1 MTMESLNQMYEAP
14 TDVLAP
20 QMTEQDFTLEQDGFI
35 GSLYRPRQDAYPG
48 KVVIMFGGSDGM
60 YSLTKLVAQQ
70 YARRGLTVLALAYW
84 RYPGLPNRFERIP
97 IEILE
102 KPARWLKANSYD
114 NVGLWGISMGA
125 EYALIAA
132 SLLPDL
138 ISCVVAVAPINIVG
152 QGIDMGKRKGGQKF
166 GLLPCSSWSFRG
178 TELPYVKLRLDKR
191 RIVLDSIKRRS
202 ACVRSCYEGVVES
215 APEEGRIKVENIN
228 GSILLLS
235 ARHDDMWPATEA
247 SDAIMARLDRKNF
260 PWLHE
265 HVSYEY
271 ASHLLI
277 PYKLK
282 AARIFA
288 MERKHPD
295 KCMESNMQSFEK
307 TLAFLKEQW

>member
-1 MTMESLNQMYEAP
+1 MENLNQRRGAP
-14 TDVLAP
+14 EDVPAL
-20 QMTEQDFTLEQDGFI
+20 QTTEQEFTLEQDGFV
-35 GSLYRPRQDAYPG
+35 GSLYRPRQDFYPG
-48 KVVIMFGGSDGM
+48 KAIMMFSGSDGM

-70 YARRGLTVLALAYW
+70 YVRRGLTVLALAYW

-102 KPARWLKANSYD
+102 KPALWLKANGYAK
-114 NVGLWGISMGA
+114 VGLWGISMGA

-152 QGIDMGKRKGGQKF
+152 QGMDMGRRKGGQKF

-178 TELPYVKLRLDKR
+178 KELPYVKLRLDKR
-191 RIVLDSIKRRS
+191 RIVLDSVKRRS

-215 APEEGRIKVENIN
+215 APEEGRIKVERIN
-228 GSILLLS
+228 GPILLLS
-235 ARHDDMWPATEA
+235 AKNDDMWPAAEA
-247 SDAIMARLDRKNF
+247 GDAMMSRLDQRNF
-260 PWLHE
+260 PWPHE
-265 HVSYEY
+265 HISYEY

-288 MERKHPD
+288 VERKYPD
-295 KCMESNMQSFEK
+295 KCMESNLQSFEK

>member
-1 MTMESLNQMYEAP
+1 MENLNHIYEAT
-14 TDVLAP
+14 TDVLSP
-20 QMTEQDFTLEQDGFI
+20 QITEQDFTLEQDGFV
-35 GSLYRPRQDAYPG
+35 GSLYRSRHDGYPG
-48 KVVIMFGGSDGM
+48 KVIIMFSGSDGL
-60 YSLTKLVAQQ
+60 YSMSRLVAQQ

-102 KPARWLKANSYD
+102 KPALWLKTNGYEK
-114 NVGLWGISMGA
+114 VGLWGISMGA

-152 QGIDMGKRKGGQKF
+152 QGVDMGKRKGGQKL
-166 GLLPCSSWSFRG
+166 GLLPCSAWSFRG
-178 TELPYVKLRLDKR
+178 KELPYTKLRFDKR
-191 RIVLDSIKRRS
+191 RIVWDSIKRRS
-202 ACVRSCYEGVVES
+202 VSMRSCYKGLVES

-228 GSILLLS
+228 GPILLLS
-235 ARHDDMWPATEA
+235 AKHDDMWPAAEA
-247 SDAIMARLDRKNF
+247 SDALMSRLDQKNF
-260 PWLHE
+260 SWPHE
-265 HVSYEY
+265 HISYEY